1 MWTRPGNLCS
11 NSFIASKLDLLY
23 LLNLVIL
30 ITKFSTYKITLPAPE
45 TAVFLL
51 LSAMHVITKA
61 YYKTDSQREML
72 MVRNRPKTARTV
84 KVYDHFCT

>member
-23 LLNLVIL
+23 LLNLVI
-30 ITKFSTYKITLPAPE
+30 TKFSTYKITLSAPKI
-45 TAVFLL
+45 AVFWL
-51 LSAMHVITKA
+51 LSALRAITKA
-61 YYKTDSQREML
+61 EYETDLHMKML
-72 MVRNRPKTARTV
+72 IARNRPGTARTV